1 MVSVDDYDELRI
13 WELIP
18 LNDLGER
25 LWVNFELWEL
35 VYFHIYLGGSANCGR
50 IMFMQ
55 QIITK
60 LIAPLRPQLR
70 R

>member
-18 LNDLGER
+18 LNVLGER

-35 VYFHIYLGGSANCGR
+35 VYFHICELRGR
-50 IMFMQ
+50 IIFMQ

-60 LIAPLRPQLR
+60 LILLDILRPQLR